1 MASSPRHHP
10 RPPVAESNDRSEE
23 SRMSDHRPALPS
35 RFSMT
40 RRRFVRGA
48 AMTAFGGSVLS
59 PLAMRAARGAEPKR
73 GGTFK
78 ILQTEPAVGFNPVLE
93 GNNFPEVMRMVYNG
107 LTDMSPS
114 GELVPDVARSWT
126 ASPEGDTFTFQLQP
140 GVMFHDGKE
149 LTAADV
155 KFTFESILDPKTGS
169 PLVGYVPN

>member
-10 RPPVAESNDRSEE
+10 RPPVAENDDRSEE

-40 RRRFVRGA
+40 RRSFVRGA
-48 AMTAFGGSVLS
+48 AMTAVGGSVLS
-59 PLAMRAARGAEPKR
+59 PLATRAARGADPKR

-78 ILQTEPAVGFNPVLE
+78 VLQTEPAVGFNPVLE

-107 LTDMSPS
+107 LTDMSPN
-114 GELVPDVARSWT
+114 GELVPGVARSWT
-126 ASPEGDTFTFQLQP
+126 VSPEGDTYTFQLQP
-140 GVMFHDGKE
+140 GVMFQDGKE

-155 KFTFESILDPKTGS
+155 KF
-169 PLVGYVPN
+169 